1 MGRKPSRKFCTETGR
16 LPYVFHPSTDWHDIC
31 VRIGQTASRDRAVL
45 PQYVGNARIAESM
58 TVRNSESPHMTRQTP
73 ASDAISVPP
82 LDKVFRAQSVAI
94 VGASPKPGARN
105 RIVKILIKHGFE
117 GRIYPV
123 SPSADEVEGH
133 KAYKRLADLP
143 EVPDVALIITPAAT
157 VPGLIA
163 ECGDKGI
170 TCAIVYSAGFEEID
184 SGKELAKELRAAARR
199 HNVNVLGPNGQGVWS
214 IKAKTVL
221 TFGAAAFGLEELHHS
236 PIAVVSQSGALMG
249 AIGAHLQRSGLGCS
263 YIVSVGN
270 ETCMDALEALSWV
283 VEQDDVR
290 VVGLYLEGLDNAAR
304 LLPIAA
310 RARERGIQIV
320 TLKAGRSAFGQE
332 ATASHT
338 GKMASPHAIYTDV
351 LEQAGVIMVDSL
363 GEAMAALE
371 VLSFM
376 PDPRASGDPLG
387 GIAVLSSSGGAGA
400 LLADHSDERGLPM
413 STFSETTS
421 ARLEEILPEFARKA
435 NPVDLT
441 GQIRQFPNLF
451 KDTLTVLGDD
461 PRTEAV
467 VIQFASSG
475 MRDLLDNAEAFK
487 TAARES
493 GLPIIITFAMEKVD
507 PEIKAEFQQAGILI
521 SDDPSN
527 TMRALKWLYDRKRFH
542 GIEVA
547 ERDTA
552 AAPLSVPQTWAEMM
566 GYLEGSSVTPARWAL
581 LEPGVSAAE
590 ACRDMTYPLVVK
602 VLPDAAEHKTELGL
616 VRLKVQTPE
625 EVDAHAADFRRIL
638 KDPTLPVLVQ
648 EMVTDGVEVVLSC
661 LGNTDF
667 GPVLSIGSGG
677 VAVELY
683 RDVTYLALPVTRAQV
698 EQALQRLKLWTVLQG
713 FRGAPRADIDALVT
727 AAVAFGNTIL
737 HTANLAE
744 AEINPVLVRPEGKGL
759 VAVDFLGTAKDV

>member
-1 MGRKPSRKFCTETGR
+1 MT
-16 LPYVFHPSTDWHDIC
+16 
-31 VRIGQTASRDRAVL
+31 TAPDTA
-45 PQYVGNARIAESM
+45 
-58 TVRNSESPHMTRQTP
+58 
-73 ASDAISVPP
+73 VPP

-105 RIVKILIKHGFE
+105 RIVKILINHGFE

-123 SPSADEVEGH
+123 SSSADEVEGH
-133 KAYKRLADLP
+133 KAYKTLADLP

-163 ECGDKGI
+163 ECGAKGI
-170 TCAIVYSAGFEEID
+170 TCAIVYSAGFEEIE
-184 SGKELAKELRAAARR
+184 SGKELAQELRAAARE
-199 HNVNVLGPNGQGVWS
+199 HGVHVLGPNGQGVWS
-214 IKAKTVL
+214 VRAKTML
-221 TFGAAAFGLEELHHS
+221 TFGAAAFSLTDLRHA
-236 PIAVVSQSGALMG
+236 PIAIVSQSGALMG

-270 ETCMDALEALSWV
+270 ETCMDALDALSWV

-310 RARERGIQIV
+310 RARARGIQIV
-320 TLKAGRSAFGQE
+320 VLKAGRSAFGQE

-338 GKMASPHAIYTDV
+338 GKIASPHAIYTDV
-351 LEQAGVIMVDSL
+351 LEQAGVIMVESL
-363 GEAMAALE
+363 GEAMAAVE
-371 VLSFM
+371 CLSYM

-413 STFSETTS
+413 CTFSDDTMG
-421 ARLEEILPEFARKA
+421 RLEETLPEFARKA

-441 GQIRQFPNLF
+441 GQIRQYPNLF
-451 KDTLTVLGDD
+451 RDTLAVLSADK
-461 PRTEAV
+461 RTEAI

-475 MRDLLDNAEAFK
+475 MKDLTDNALAFK
-487 TAARES
+487 QAARDS
-493 GLPIIITFAMEKVD
+493 GLPIVITFAMEKVS
-507 PEIKAEFQQAGILI
+507 PEIRAEFAAAGILI

-527 TMRALKWLYDRKRFH
+527 TMRALRWLYDRRRYA

-547 ERDTA
+547 APVSGA
-552 AAPLSVPQTWAEMM
+552 ALAVPQSWAEMM
-566 GYLEGSSVTPARWAL
+566 EYLEAAGVTPANWAL
-581 LEPGVSAAE
+581 VQPGQAAVE
-590 ACRDMTYPLVVK
+590 ACAGLSWPVVVK

-616 VRLKVQTPE
+616 VKLKVQSPE
-625 EVDAHAADFRRIL
+625 EVDAHAAEFRRIL
-638 KDPTLPVLVQ
+638 SNHDLPVLVQ
-648 EMVTDGVEVVLSC
+648 EMVTDGVEAVLSC

-683 RDVTYLALPVTRAQV
+683 RDITYLALPATRADV
-698 EQALQRLKLWTVLQG
+698 ERALARLKLRTVLDG
-713 FRGAPRADIDALVT
+713 FRGAPRADIEALID
-727 AAVAFGNTIL
+727 AAVRFGEVIL
-737 HTANLAE
+737 RTPGLAE
-744 AEINPVLVRPEGKGL
+744 AEINPVLVRPEGRGL
-759 VAVDFLGTAKDV
+759 VAVDFLGTAKG

>member
-1 MGRKPSRKFCTETGR
+1 MNAPIS
-16 LPYVFHPSTDWHDIC
+16 PADDI
-31 VRIGQTASRDRAVL
+31 V
-45 PQYVGNARIAESM
+45 
-58 TVRNSESPHMTRQTP
+58 
-73 ASDAISVPP
+73 VPP
-82 LDKVFRAQSVAI
+82 LDKIFRAQSVAI

-117 GRIYPV
+117 GKIYPV

-133 KAYKRLADLP
+133 KAYKTLADIP

-163 ECGDKGI
+163 ECGEKGI
-170 TCAIVYSAGFEEID
+170 TCAIVYSAGFEEIE
-184 SGKELAKELRAAARR
+184 SGKDLAVQLRAAARK
-199 HNVNVLGPNGQGVWS
+199 HNVHVLGPNGQGAWS
-214 IKAKTVL
+214 VRAKTML
-221 TFGAAAFGLEELHHS
+221 TFGAAAFGLEDLRHS

-249 AIGAHLQRSGLGCS
+249 AIGAHLQRTGLGCS

-270 ETCMDALEALSWV
+270 ETCMDALDALSWV

-338 GKMASPHAIYTDV
+338 GKIASPHAIYTDV
-351 LEQAGVIMVDSL
+351 LEQAGVIMVESL

-376 PDPRASGDPLG
+376 PDPRFSDDPKS
-387 GIAVLSSSGGAGA
+387 GIAVMSSSGGAGA

-413 STFSETTS
+413 STFSDD
-421 ARLEEILPEFARKA
+421 AAAKLEEILPEFARKA

-451 KDTLTVLGDD
+451 KDTLAVLTADA
-461 PRTEAV
+461 RTEAIV
-467 VIQFASSG
+467 VQFASSG
-475 MRDLLDNAEAFK
+475 MRDLLDNADAFK
-487 TAARES
+487 DAAQNS
-493 GLPIIITFAMEKVD
+493 GVPIIITFAMEKVST
-507 PEIKAEFQQAGILI
+507 EIKMDFMEAGILL

-527 TMRALKWLYDRKRFH
+527 TMRALKWLYDRKRFS
-542 GIEVA
+542 GITVA
-547 ERDTA
+547 QRTGGET
-552 AAPLSVPQTWAEMM
+552 LSVPQTWGEMM
-566 GYLEGSSVTPARWAL
+566 DYLEESAVTPAKWTL

-590 ACRDMTYPLVVK
+590 GCKDLAYPLVVK

-616 VRLKVQTPE
+616 VKLKVQTPE
-625 EVDAHAADFRRIL
+625 DVDAHAAEFRKIL
-638 KDPTLPVLVQ
+638 NDPSLKVLVQ

-683 RDVTYLALPVTRAQV
+683 RDITYLALPVTPEQV
-698 EQALQRLKLWTVLQG
+698 ENALKKLKLWTVLQG
-713 FRGAPRADIDALVT
+713 FRGAPRADIDALIR
-727 AAVAFGNTIL
+727 AAVQFGNVIL
-737 HTANLAE
+737 RTPDLAE
-744 AEINPVLVRPEGKGL
+744 AEINPVLVRPEGQGL
-759 VAVDFLGTAKDV
+759 VAVDFLGTAKAH

>member
-1 MGRKPSRKFCTETGR
+1 MT
-16 LPYVFHPSTDWHDIC
+16 LH
-31 VRIGQTASRDRAVL
+31 TADFKS
-45 PQYVGNARIAESM
+45 
-58 TVRNSESPHMTRQTP
+58 
-73 ASDAISVPP
+73 SVPP

-105 RIVKILIKHGFE
+105 RIVKILINHGFE

-133 KAYKRLADLP
+133 KAYRTLADLP

-157 VPGLIA
+157 VPGLIE
-163 ECGDKGI
+163 ECGAKGI
-170 TCAIVYSAGFEEID
+170 SCAIVYSAGFEEIE
-184 SGKELAKELRAAARR
+184 SGKELARDLKRAADK
-199 HNVNVLGPNGQGVWS
+199 HGVHVLGPNGQGVWS
-214 IKAKTVL
+214 VKAKTML
-221 TFGAAAFGLEELHHS
+221 TFGAAAFGLTDLRHA
-236 PIAVVSQSGALMG
+236 PIAIVSQSGALMG
-249 AIGAHLQRSGLGCS
+249 AIGAHLQRTGLGCS
-263 YIVSVGN
+263 YVVSVGN
-270 ETCMDALEALSWV
+270 ETCMDALDALSWV

-320 TLKAGRSAFGQE
+320 VLKAGRSAFGQE

-338 GKMASPHAIYTDV
+338 GKIASPHAIYTDV

-363 GEAMAALE
+363 GEAMAAVE
-371 VLSFM
+371 TLSYM

-413 STFSETTS
+413 CTFSEDTMVK
-421 ARLEEILPEFARKA
+421 LEDTLPEFARKA

-441 GQIRQFPNLF
+441 GQIRQYPNLF
-451 KDTLTVLGDD
+451 RDTLAVLSADK
-461 PRTEAV
+461 RTEAI

-475 MRDLLDNAEAFK
+475 MKDLTDNADAFK
-487 TAARES
+487 QAAKDS
-493 GLPIIITFAMEKVD
+493 GLPIVITFAMERLS
-507 PEIKAEFQQAGILI
+507 PEIRAEFAEAGILI

-527 TMRALKWLYDRKRFH
+527 TMRALRWLYDRRRYA
-542 GIEVA
+542 GIQI
-547 ERDTA
+547 
-552 AAPLSVPQTWAEMM
+552 AAPVTGDTMSVPQTWDQMM
-566 GYLEGSSVTPARWAL
+566 DYLDASGVPAAKWTLVQA
-581 LEPGVSAAE
+581 GQSAAE
-590 ACRDMTYPLVVK
+590 VCKDMTWPVVVK

-616 VRLKVQTPE
+616 VKLKVQTPE

-638 KDPTLPVLVQ
+638 NQPDLPVLVQ
-648 EMVTDGVEVVLSC
+648 EMVTDGVEAVLSC

-683 RDVTYLALPVTRAQV
+683 RDITYLALPCTRADV
-698 EQALQRLKLWTVLQG
+698 ERALGKLKLSTVLQG
-713 FRGAPRADIDALVT
+713 FRGAPKADTEAFIDA
-727 AAVAFGNTIL
+727 AVRFGNVIL
-737 HTANLAE
+737 RTPDLGE

-759 VAVDFLGTAKDV
+759 VAVDFLGTAKD